1 MEHSKSNKIENIQNL
16 QECVDYILN
25 NRAGWS
31 QFTSWYM
38 EKHGANRKYA
48 NLVWKSAWDII
59 VEDFEDNI
67 KQSIN
72 ETLLKLEVI
81 EESAIA
87 DNDRRMWL
95 EVVKYRNKIRGGEVE
110 RQEVK
115 VTGNVNVTLTWGDQ
129 NDPGDE
135 HTTV

>member
-1 MEHSKSNKIENIQNL
+1 MKSNKIEHINNL

-25 NRAGWS
+25 HRSGWS

-38 EKHGANRKYA
+38 EKYGTNRKYA
-48 NLVWKSAWDII
+48 SLVWNKAWEII
-59 VEDFEDNI
+59 TEDFEDNV
-67 KQSIN
+67 KQSVS
-72 ETLLKLEVI
+72 ETLLKLEQI

-87 DNDRRMWL
+87 DDDRRMWL

-115 VTGNVNVTLTWGDQ
+115 VTGNVSVTLSWGDQ
-129 NDPGDE
+129 QDPGDE
-135 HTTV
+135 HTTI

>member
-1 MEHSKSNKIENIQNL
+1 MEHSKSNKIENINNL

-25 NRAGWS
+25 NRSGWS

-48 NLVWKSAWDII
+48 NQVWNKAWEII
-59 VEDFEDNI
+59 IEDFEDNV
-67 KQSIN
+67 KQSVS
-72 ETLLKLEVI
+72 ETLLKLEQI
-81 EESAIA
+81 EESAVA

-115 VTGNVNVTLTWGDQ
+115 VSGNINVLLKWGDQ
-129 NDPGDE
+129 SDPGDE
-135 HTTV
+135 QQ